1 MDENDKKDF
10 LNDFRK
16 ADGTKK
22 LDMWYYALEQEV
34 TWEQILTEMS
44 TIAKEQKV
52 DKQLDKMMEDD
63 LKNLGE

>member
-1 MDENDKKDF
+1 MDENDKKEF
-10 LNDFRK
+10 LDDFRK
-16 ADGTKK
+16 AVGPKK

-34 TWEQILTEMS
+34 AWEKLLTEMS

-63 LKNLGE
+63 LKHLEE

>member
-1 MDENDKKDF
+1 MDENDKKEF
-10 LNDFRK
+10 LDDFRK
-16 ADGTKK
+16 ADGTEK

-34 TWEQILTEMS
+34 TWEQILADMS

-63 LKNLGE
+63 LKNIEE